1 MISNNEYDI
10 NRWVP
15 KEDVEQPAEPITTP
29 DDIIFDFNKI
39 NITPAQKY
47 VHIII
52 NGYNSNEYKF
62 DIMNEE
68 DAHRIIKDFII
79 NQQECPELVFQVGVC
94 EKPSCIDLCNLNHY
108 CAKDTCPHRLVSF
121 EYQEEYTYI
130 EVYGDTLY
138 KIKIV
143 L

>member
-1 MISNNEYDI
+1 M
-10 NRWVP
+10 
-15 KEDVEQPAEPITTP
+15 EDS
-29 DDIIFDFNKI
+29 DNIIFDFNKI
-39 NITPAQKY
+39 NITMPPPRKY
-47 VHIII
+47 VEITVKQTQI
-52 NGYNSNEYKF
+52 GYSNEFYF

-79 NQQECPELVFQVGVC
+79 NYQICPELVFQVGVC
-94 EKPSCIDLCNLNHY
+94 ERPSCIDNCNPNHY
-108 CAKDTCPHRLVSF
+108 CATETCPHRLVSF

-130 EVYGDTLY
+130 EAYGGTLY

>member
-1 MISNNEYDI
+1 MISNNEYEI
-10 NRWVP
+10 NICVP
-15 KEDVEQPAEPITTP
+15 ADDVERPKNPMPTP

-39 NITPAQKY
+39 NITLARKY

-52 NGYNSNEYKF
+52 NGYNLDEYKF
-62 DIMNEE
+62 NIENEE

-79 NQQECPELVFQVGVC
+79 HQEECPELVFQVGVC
-94 EKPSCIDLCNLNHY
+94 EKSSCIDLCNPNHY
-108 CAKDTCPHRLVSF
+108 CAPDTCPHRLVSF

-130 EVYGDTLY
+130 EVYGGTLY
-138 KIKIV
+138 KIRIV